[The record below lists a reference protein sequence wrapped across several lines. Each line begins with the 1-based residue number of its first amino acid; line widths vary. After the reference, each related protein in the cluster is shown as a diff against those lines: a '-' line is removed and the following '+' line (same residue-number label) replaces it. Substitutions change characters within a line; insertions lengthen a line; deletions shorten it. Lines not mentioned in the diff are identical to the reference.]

1 MIDRSARDKAAQ
13 ALRSFINGKITN
25 FAFEALCPSTGDPA
39 IHAIWDTAWLFY
51 DDFKTHCLD
60 GRNGLS
66 IDQRK
71 SCVRWIIFLH
81 SDQEYSWPHIALP
94 GCDPNLRVRKSVWRG
109 LLGLDRSDLSS
120 EEARR
125 FLAAGHYAVWPF
137 ISVQDYKK
145 ALRSPR
151 LLSEQRAS

>member
-1 MIDRSARDKAAQ
+1 MIDRAARDEAAQ
-13 ALRSFINGKITN
+13 TLRSFISGKITN
-25 FAFEALCPSTGDPA
+25 FAFEALCPLTNDPA

-51 DDFKTHCLD
+51 DDFKTHRLD

-81 SDQEYSWPHIALP
+81 SNQEYDWPTLALP
-94 GCDPNLRVRKSVWRG
+94 GSDPNLRVRKSVWRG
-109 LLGLDRSDLSS
+109 LLGLDPYDLSS

-137 ISVQDYKK
+137 ISVRKYKQ

-151 LLSEQRAS
+151 LLSGHRAA